1 MPRPAGGAILDGVSA
16 TVETP
21 RRSSVV
27 RPVLALLAL
36 MWVVEVIDAV
46 LPLMMDAWGIQG
58 RTVSGLV
65 GIVLAPVLHGGFG
78 HLIANTVPFL
88 VLGVLVAWRTRDL
101 FWVVLGV
108 IVVVGGLGVW
118 LFTSPATVTIGASG
132 VVFGF
137 AAYLIASGVLTR
149 HWVDVLV
156 AIGVVLVYG
165 TMLVGVLPFG
175 VAAGVSWLAH
185 LTGALAGVLAA
196 VLVARRV

>member
-1 MPRPAGGAILDGVSA
+1 M
-16 TVETP
+16 
-21 RRSSVV
+21 
-27 RPVLALLAL
+27 RPVLALLAV
-36 MWVVEVIDAV
+36 MWVLEVIDAV

-58 RTVSGLV
+58 RTVSGLL

-101 FWVVLGV
+101 FWVVLGI

-137 AAYLIASGVLTR
+137 AAYLIASGLLTR

-156 AIGVVLVYG
+156 AIGVVAVYG
-165 TMLVGVLPFG
+165 TMLVGALPFG

>member
-1 MPRPAGGAILDGVSA
+1 M
-16 TVETP
+16 
-21 RRSSVV
+21 
-27 RPVLALLAL
+27 RPVLALLAV
-36 MWVVEVIDAV
+36 MWVLEVIDAV

-58 RTVSGLV
+58 RTVSGLL

-88 VLGVLVAWRTRDL
+88 VLGVLVAWRTRDF
-101 FWVVLGV
+101 FWVVLGI

-137 AAYLIASGVLTR
+137 AAYLIASGLLTR

-156 AIGVVLVYG
+156 AIGVVAVYG
-165 TMLVGVLPFG
+165 TMLVGALPFG